1 MEHDGLRWSA
11 RTQQISE
18 DVLED
23 KVETLEEELMALTL
37 SYPEEENFD
46 LNQLQRSIKDN
57 LKGKFKE
64 YRANMFSLL
73 ESKVH
78 HGRSQERLILLKS
91 YEVSHDKYK
100 ERLTSIN
107 EKRRAVGDDDI
118 SVITSIA
125 PQEVDDMAI
134 PPSSQEKVSK
144 LLIDHEETEGASN
157 TIDQFQNISEVT
169 GTGQRKTR
177 EQFEELCNRYVRQ
190 SFG

>member
-134 PPSSQEKVSK
+134 PPSSQEKYLNS
-144 LLIDHEETEGASN
+144 
-157 TIDQFQNISEVT
+157 
-169 GTGQRKTR
+169 
-177 EQFEELCNRYVRQ
+177 
-190 SFG
+190 